1 MATCPQ
7 QDRCPLFT
15 VPVMAPALALWRGFY
30 CDHAP
35 DRCERLRQFRA
46 GLRPPFNMLPNGKL
60 LHLNTADP
68 DPG

>member
-1 MATCPQ
+1 
-7 QDRCPLFT
+7 
-15 VPVMAPALALWRGFY
+15 MAPALALWRGFY

-60 LHLNTADP
+60 LHLNTVVP